1 MTLRRFSLGIAS
13 AVLTIF
19 IALSLVVIAR
29 TIKGH
34 GAEAFAV
41 ATKD

>member
-1 MTLRRFSLGIAS
+1 MTMRRFSLVISS
-13 AVLTIF
+13 AALTIF

-41 ATKD
+41 AVKR